1 MQTHWRLA
9 IMFDARD
16 GDVPALEDGL
26 ARASGTIRSV
36 AGANAVR
43 VGVTLGKPAEPTGDA
58 AAHDVTGWRTVDGA
72 IEITLP
78 NGNESSAPAICSE
91 LRTTVESLA
100 RAGSIE
106 VMTGAMHHMVPVRTG
121 EVFLSLAFRRFPGT
135 SVPDFRTWWH
145 DRHAPLAIP
154 VLTEELLLAYDQVHV
169 DEVAS
174 RAAAAA
180 LGVPYFEYDAY
191 DNLTFDSE
199 AAFAAACSDLAGM
212 ARLAADELEHIDDTT
227 RRHALMREL

>member
-9 IMFDARD
+9 VMFDARE
-16 GDVPALEDGL
+16 GDLGALERGLIEAGETIRGIAGVNPVRLGVTL
-26 ARASGTIRSV
+26 ARAGESSDDG
-36 AGANAVR
+36 
-43 VGVTLGKPAEPTGDA
+43 
-58 AAHDVTGWRTVDGA
+58 AHDVAALRTVDGA

-78 NGNESSAPAICSE
+78 NGSDDSIVTISRG

-100 RAGSIE
+100 QPGSVE
-106 VMTGAMHHMVPVRTG
+106 VMAGAMHHMVPVRAG

-135 SVPDFRTWWH
+135 SVPQFRTWWH
-145 DRHAPLAIP
+145 DQHAPIAIP

-174 RAAAAA
+174 RQAAAAA
-180 LGVPYFEYDAY
+180 GVPYFDYDAY
-191 DNLTFDSE
+191 DNLTFDSA
-199 AAFAAACSDLAGM
+199 AAFDQACSDLPGM
-212 ARLAADELEHIDDTT
+212 TRIAADEVGRIDNTT